1 RAVREGDLRPEA
13 ALPTVRALALT
24 LSVSTSTVA
33 DAYRSLRQRG
43 LIRTDGRR
51 GTRIATRPPLPTV
64 WSPTPVKPGLR
75 NLANA
80 NPDPALLPALGPA
93 LGRSGSET
101 ALYGA
106 PRKSPELVRRTI
118 RDLRSQGLSV
128 DDVAVVSGAIDGI
141 GRVLETHLGSG
152 DRVAV
157 EDPTFPPLF
166 DLLAGS
172 GLGSET
178 VSMDGDGPSP
188 ESVERALRNGA
199 RALVVTSRA
208 QNPTG
213 AAVSEDRSRE
223 LRRVLRRHP
232 DVLVVEDDTGGVAT
246 DDDLY
251 PVTDPSRERWAFVR

>member
-1 RAVREGDLRPEA
+1 M
-13 ALPTVRALALT
+13 
-24 LSVSTSTVA
+24 
-33 DAYRSLRQRG
+33 
-43 LIRTDGRR
+43 
-51 GTRIATRPPLPTV
+51 
-64 WSPTPVKPGLR
+64 KPGLR

-93 LGRSGSET
+93 LGRSGSEI

-166 DLLAGS
+166 DLLHAPELTGISLTESNAMNPPSSVSGHYFNHPGS
-172 GLGSET
+172 KYFAVGQIGRDQVVDYAQRRGDSVAAAEKRLGPNL
-178 VSMDGDGPSP
+178 GY
-188 ESVERALRNGA
+188 ESN
-199 RALVVTSRA
+199 
-208 QNPTG
+208 
-213 AAVSEDRSRE
+213 
-223 LRRVLRRHP
+223 
-232 DVLVVEDDTGGVAT
+232 
-246 DDDLY
+246 
-251 PVTDPSRERWAFVR
+251 